1 MESNG
6 RDFRRRV
13 EQTSSNALVIAK
25 LLESHPSV
33 EKVYYPAL
41 SDTKPL
47 YDRCKRPEGGYGYLI
62 SLIFKQDADA
72 IKFLDNLHTAKG
84 PSLGTDFTLVC
95 PYTLFAHFKELE
107 WVSNMFLLRVMGSH
121 F

>member
-1 MESNG
+1 MEFNG
-6 RDFRRRV
+6 RDFRKRV
-13 EQTSSNALVIAK
+13 EQTSTNALVIAQ

-41 SDTKPL
+41 GDTKAL
-47 YDRCKRPEGGYGYLI
+47 YEQCKRPEGGYGYLLSI
-62 SLIFKQDADA
+62 LFKKDVDA
-72 IKFLDNLHTAKG
+72 IAFLNNLLVAKG

-107 WVSNMFLLRVMGSH
+107 WVS
-121 F
+121 